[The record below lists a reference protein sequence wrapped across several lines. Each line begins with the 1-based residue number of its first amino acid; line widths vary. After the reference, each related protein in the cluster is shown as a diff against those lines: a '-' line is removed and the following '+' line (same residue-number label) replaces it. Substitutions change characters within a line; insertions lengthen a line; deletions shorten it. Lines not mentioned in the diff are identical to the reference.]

1 MTKQE
6 FEERIGGTVSA
17 SRYDLIEEVYNFHPS
32 IDNVKGKDEIAKIY
46 TMFGMRLIYDMLPTA
61 REAKRI
67 DNDLAIYR
75 SKIEELQAA
84 YDELKRG
91 Y

>member
-6 FEERIGGTVSA
+6 FEERILGTVSA
-17 SRYDLIEEVYNFHPS
+17 SQYDLIEEVYNFHPS
-32 IDNVKGKDEIAKIY
+32 ISNTKGKDEIADIY
-46 TMFGMRLIYDMLPTA
+46 KKFGMRLIYDMLPTA

-67 DNDLAIYR
+67 DNEMAEYR
-75 SKIEELQAA
+75 SKIEELQAH

>member
-6 FEERIGGTVSA
+6 FEERIGATISTQQ
-17 SRYDLIEEVYNFHPS
+17 YDLIEEVYTFHPS
-32 IDNVKGKDEIAKIY
+32 ISNVDGKDEIAKIY

-61 REAKRI
+61 KEAKRI
-67 DNDLAIYR
+67 ENEIAEHR
-75 SKIEELQAA
+75 SKVEELQRM
-84 YDELKRG
+84 YNELKRG

>member
-17 SRYDLIEEVYNFHPS
+17 SQYDLIEEVYTFHPS
-32 IDNVKGKDEIAKIY
+32 ISNTNGKDEIATIY
-46 TMFGMRLIYDMLPTA
+46 KMFGMRLIYDMLPTA
-61 REAKRI
+61 REAKRL
-67 DNDLAIYR
+67 D
-75 SKIEELQAA
+75 IEIQKATGLLSQLTSELR
-84 YDELKRG
+84 ELKKG